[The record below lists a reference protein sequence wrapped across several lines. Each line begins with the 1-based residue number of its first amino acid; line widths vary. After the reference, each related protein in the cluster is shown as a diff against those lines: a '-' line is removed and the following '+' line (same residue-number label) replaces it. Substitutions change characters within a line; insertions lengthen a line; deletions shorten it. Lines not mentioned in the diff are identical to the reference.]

1 MGKAI
6 PIRLSESTHCRLGYL
21 YNYTRRYNMDRLAQG
36 LIQNIKLRNKLN
48 NINHDYETLRRRAV
62 LRRNDRLK
70 RQHKELQAIEK
81 KLLADVGVESYKPTP
96 LIDETNLIALA
107 LGLVVGIILGIF
119 L

>member
-1 MGKAI
+1 
-6 PIRLSESTHCRLGYL
+6 
-21 YNYTRRYNMDRLAQG
+21 MDRLAQG